1 MSNELTGQTVELL
14 QTLIRNQ
21 CVNDGTATS
30 GNETRNADV
39 LRQFLGGT
47 GLDMQ
52 QTGPTAQRQSLV
64 ARIEG
69 SDPTAPRLC
78 LMGHTDVVPVSATGW
93 TRDPFGGELIDGPA
107 GPEVWGRG
115 AVDMLNLTSSMA
127 VAFRHL
133 AATGFRPRGDLLYF
147 AVADEESGSAH
158 GMRWM
163 ADHEADSIRAD
174 YVLTE
179 NGGLHSGPREQP
191 YVGINVGE
199 KGVAWRR
206 LRVRGTPGHGSTPF
220 KADNALMTA
229 AAVVQRIG
237 AYRPSPRFH
246 ELWRTRVET
255 LGVPEEVQRDLLDTE
270 RIDAF
275 LDTLPVPGPG
285 AHLHAC
291 THTTFSCNTIGPGGH
306 GSGSATPMK
315 TNVIPDCVD
324 IGVDVRTLPGEYA
337 DDVDAH
343 LRAALGDLYDRVEVE
358 IVMNDP
364 ASISRSDTPLWD
376 SLARSIAKPFPTARP
391 TPQLVVGFTD
401 SRIYRQMGAVSY
413 GAGLFSP
420 DLDAAD
426 FGRRFHG
433 HDERID
439 VESLRLTTNLWLD
452 VVRDLLG

>member
-1 MSNELTGQTVELL
+1 MSTSDLTGQTVELL
-14 QTLIRNQ
+14 QTLIRNR
-21 CVNDGTATS
+21 CVNDGTPGS
-30 GNETRNADV
+30 GEETRNADV
-39 LRQFLGGT
+39 LRQFLGST
-47 GLDMQ
+47 GLDLQ
-52 QTGPTAQRQSLV
+52 QFGPAASRQSLV

-69 SDPTAPRLC
+69 TDPTAPSLC
-78 LMGHTDVVPVSATGW
+78 LMGHTDVVPVNEAGW
-93 TRDPFGGELIDGPA
+93 LRDPFGGELVDG
-107 GPEVWGRG
+107 EVWGRG
-115 AVDMLNLTSSMA
+115 AVDMLNLTASMA

-133 AATGFRPRGDLLYF
+133 AATGFRPRGDLIFF

-163 ADHEADSIRAD
+163 ADHQPEAIRAD

-191 YVGINVGE
+191 YVGVNVGE

-206 LRVRGTPGHGSTPF
+206 LRVHGTPGHGSTPF

-237 AYRPSPRFH
+237 QYQPSPRFH

-255 LGVPEEVQRDLLDTE
+255 LGVSDEAQRDLLDPE

-275 LDTLPVPGPG
+275 LDALAVPGPG

-291 THTTFSCNTIGPGGH
+291 THTTFSGNTIGPGT
-306 GSGSATPMK
+306 STPMK
-315 TNVIPDCVD
+315 TNVIPDSVD
-324 IGVDVRTLPGEYA
+324 IGVDVRTLPGEGA
-337 DDVDAH
+337 DEVDAH
-343 LRAALGDLYDRVEVE
+343 LRAALGDLYDKVEVE
-358 IVMNDP
+358 VIMNDA
-364 ASISRSDTPLWD
+364 ASISRTDSPLWD
-376 SLARSIAKPFPTARP
+376 ALARSIAKPFPTARP
-391 TPQLVVGFTD
+391 TPQLIVGFTD
-401 SRIYRQMGAVSY
+401 SRIYRQMGAVAY

-452 VVRDLLG
+452 VVRDLHG